1 MLTTGGLVPPTLR
14 TPESRPV
21 APWRVP
27 RVGLGLVLLAA
38 IGMGL
43 ALLGQAMP
51 EPAASSPAPVEPA
64 APAASE
70 PPIGSIPILG
80 DPVRDLTIWY
90 SDRVR
95 DANRAALDNLRGQL
109 LTPVDP
115 LDDSVVQTLYGP
127 MVLITIPILTF
138 GGIVLGYLIMV
149 SGTTGHTAYEAR
161 SVAPRYVV
169 GATLA
174 ILGHLPRLGDHAV
187 RRGARRG
194 DGGRGAAH
202 VRGRRT
208 GGLAIDRRRVHRPP
222 ERRLRPAGAAG
233 P

>member
-1 MLTTGGLVPPTLR
+1 V
-14 TPESRPV
+14 
-21 APWRVP
+21 
-27 RVGLGLVLLAA
+27 LVLLAA
-38 IGMGL
+38 LGLAL
-43 ALLGQAMP
+43 ALLGQVA
-51 EPAASSPAPVEPA
+51 PATVASGPLPTEPA

-80 DPVRDLTIWY
+80 DPIRDLTIWY

-95 DANRAALDNLRGQL
+95 DANRAALDNLRGHL

-115 LDDSVVQTLYGP
+115 LQDSVVQTLYGP

-161 SVAPRYVV
+161 SVAPRYLV

-174 ILGHLPRLGDHAV
+174 ILGIFLASVITQFVAALDAAMVGVALP
-187 RRGARRG
+187 
-194 DGGRGAAH
+194 
-202 VRGRRT
+202 
-208 GGLAIDRRRVHRPP
+208 GGLAIDRRCVHGPA